1 MPIPNPANTTH
12 DTPELDCIDFSGKT
26 VYGDFRDDIVRDGFA
41 VVKNALSPERAQH
54 YVQEIHQWLEDFGL
68 GYKRDDPSTIKEEC
82 LPIIHQKGLLQAYGI
97 PHESFTWGVRSEP
110 GVIGV
115 FEKLFNTEDLLV
127 SFDAV
132 NVSLPNRRDLPPV
145 KPWAHQ
151 DQDPL
156 RPGFRCIQGFV
167 NLNPCG
173 DNDGGLMVLKGGHL
187 VSKEYHEAFKNE
199 EQEFRWTNE
208 MYLFKDTGL
217 KWLEEKGLEW
227 VKVNCGPGDLVLWD
241 SRAPHY
247 NVAPTGDMA
256 RFVVYTAYAPVST
269 ATKEDLIQKKWLF
282 ENTKGHSHWPQG
294 FQPFVEQF
302 IAPKR
307 NGELDPHN
315 NWTPRQKP
323 VLSER
328 AFKLTG
334 IPYLEAM
341 S

>member
-1 MPIPNPANTTH
+1 MGQGQLRTGRPRS
-12 DTPELDCIDFSGKT
+12 L
-26 VYGDFRDDIVRDGFA
+26 
-41 VVKNALSPERAQH
+41 
-54 YVQEIHQWLEDFGL
+54 YVA
-68 GYKRDDPSTIKEEC
+68 S
-82 LPIIHQKGLLQAYGI
+82 
-97 PHESFTWGVRSEP
+97 SS
-110 GVIGV
+110 
-115 FEKLFNTEDLLV
+115 
-127 SFDAV
+127 
-132 NVSLPNRRDLPPV
+132 
-145 KPWAHQ
+145 
-151 DQDPL
+151 
-156 RPGFRCIQGFV
+156 
-167 NLNPCG
+167 
-173 DNDGGLMVLKGGHL
+173 
-187 VSKEYHEAFKNE
+187 VSKDSPPNLLHLA
-199 EQEFRWTNE
+199 
-208 MYLFKDTGL
+208 G
-217 KWLEEKGLEW
+217 
-227 VKVNCGPGDLVLWD
+227 D